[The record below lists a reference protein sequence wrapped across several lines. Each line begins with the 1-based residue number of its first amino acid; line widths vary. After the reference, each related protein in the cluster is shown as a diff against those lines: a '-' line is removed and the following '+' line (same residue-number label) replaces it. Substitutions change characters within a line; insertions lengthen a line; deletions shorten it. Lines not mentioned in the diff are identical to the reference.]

1 MTAERPRLTLR
12 RRLYGQLEPSAYE
25 GTGTPLLT
33 HLVIWMIIA
42 SCILVILET
51 EPVLFDTYRGTFLA
65 LELTFGTAFLIEYL
79 ARCWVSVEHPR
90 GRAWY
95 LTRPSSIFDLL
106 AVISFLAPMLPV
118 SGVLLR
124 LLRLARILRLARLGQ
139 FSIAIRNLTSAL
151 GRRRFE
157 LLLSVGVAVVLML
170 LSSTLLY
177 LVEAGHQPE
186 AFGSI
191 PRSLWW
197 SVATL
202 TTVGYGDVT
211 PITGLGRF
219 FAALT
224 ALSGVGIIAMPAGI
238 LASALSETIQERRR
252 RAGDDEDLDD

>member
-1 MTAERPRLTLR
+1 MTADIPRLTLR
-12 RRLYGQLEPSAYE
+12 RRLYGQIEPSAYT
-25 GTGTPLLT
+25 GRGTPVLT
-33 HLVIWMIIA
+33 HVIIWMIIA
-42 SCILVILET
+42 SCVLVILET
-51 EPVLFDTYRGTFLA
+51 EPVLLDAYPGTFLA
-65 LELTFGTAFLIEYL
+65 LELTFGTVFLIEYL
-79 ARCWVSVEHPR
+79 ARCWVAVEHPR
-90 GRAWY
+90 GRLWY
-95 LTRPSSIFDLL
+95 MTRPSSVFDLL
-106 AVISFLAPMLPV
+106 AVISFLAPVLPV

-139 FSIAIRNLTSAL
+139 FSLAIGNLTRAL
-151 GRRRFE
+151 GARRFE

-170 LSSTLLY
+170 VSSTLLY

-186 AFGSI
+186 EFGSI

-238 LASALSETIQERRR
+238 LASALSETIRERRA
-252 RAGDDEDLDD
+252 RAGGSDDDG